1 MNLSPIGSAA
11 SVRRVATKP
20 TSKPAAPATPLSEQT
35 IGQLVADTLRFYAN
49 RFWRCLA
56 LGLGPAILAA
66 VIAQLSRTPAAAL
79 AAGGGLVVFT
89 ASYVAACAMVVGRSP
104 SRRTL
109 LSAFAAGALV
119 YLPAPVLFVAFF
131 PGVAWLGL
139 VGMAVPAAVAEDLGV
154 RAALRRGF
162 ALGRVDFL
170 HAFGTVGT
178 LGLLVF
184 LTGQAMA
191 LAIYGASGHAIQA
204 AAFLSTLVLTPVLFL
219 GAAHLYGHQLARAAV
234 KSHASHV

>member
-1 MNLSPIGSAA
+1 MP
-11 SVRRVATKP
+11 
-20 TSKPAAPATPLSEQT
+20 PAEQT

-56 LGLGPAILAA
+56 LGLGPAILALL
-66 VIAQLSRTPAAAL
+66 IAQLSRPPAVAL

-89 ASYVAACAMVVGRSP
+89 ASYVAASAMVVGQSP

-109 LSAFAAGALV
+109 LMAFLAGALV
-119 YLPAPVLFVAFF
+119 YLPAPLLFVAFL
-131 PGVAWLGL
+131 PGLAWLAL
-139 VGMAVPAAVAEDLGV
+139 FGMAVPAAVAEGLGV
-154 RAALRRGF
+154 RASLRRGLTLGRADF
-162 ALGRVDFL
+162 VHALG
-170 HAFGTVGT
+170 TIGT

-219 GAAHLYGHQLARAAV
+219 GAAHLYGHQVARAAV
-234 KSHASHV
+234 KSHASQG

>member
-1 MNLSPIGSAA
+1 MRLPWGSVGRMATEPA
-11 SVRRVATKP
+11 SKAK
-20 TSKPAAPATPLSEQT
+20 PATPAATPLAEQT

-49 RFWRCLA
+49 HFWRCLA
-56 LGLGPAILAA
+56 LGLGPAVLAA
-66 VIAQLSRTPAAAL
+66 VIAQVSRTPAAAL

-89 ASYVAACAMVVGRSP
+89 VSYVAACAMVVGKSP

-109 LSAFAAGALV
+109 LMAFVAGALV
-119 YLPAPVLFVAFF
+119 YLPAPVLFVAFL
-131 PGVAWLGL
+131 PGVAWLAL
-139 VGMAVPAAVAEDLGV
+139 LGMAVPAGVAESLGV

-204 AAFLSTLVLTPVLFL
+204 AAFLSTLVLTPVLFI
-219 GAAHLYGHQLARAAV
+219 GAAHLYGHQVARAAV
-234 KSHASHV
+234 KSHASNG

>member
-1 MNLSPIGSAA
+1 MP
-11 SVRRVATKP
+11 
-20 TSKPAAPATPLSEQT
+20 PAEQT

-56 LGLGPAILAA
+56 LGLGPAILALL
-66 VIAQLSRTPAAAL
+66 IAQLSRPPAVAL

-89 ASYVAACAMVVGRSP
+89 ASYVAASGMVVGQSP

-109 LSAFAAGALV
+109 LMAFLAGALV
-119 YLPAPVLFVAFF
+119 YLPAPLLFVAFL
-131 PGVAWLGL
+131 PGLAWLAL
-139 VGMAVPAAVAEDLGV
+139 FGMAVPAAVAEGLGV
-154 RAALRRGF
+154 RASLRRGLTLGRADF
-162 ALGRVDFL
+162 VHALG
-170 HAFGTVGT
+170 TIGT

-219 GAAHLYGHQLARAAV
+219 GAAHLYGHQVARAAV
-234 KSHASHV
+234 KSHASQG